1 MGDAT
6 FYTVGNSRYFPG
18 TAALINSMRLT
29 GNEGRIV
36 VLDAGLSTSEQ
47 ARISAHAG
55 LVDARPAAERNPL
68 LLKVAAASLEPP
80 GTIVFID
87 SDIAVTGSLAQVL
100 RRAANGSICV
110 YPDGTP
116 ERWFSEWQELF
127 RLAAPLRR
135 EVYVNSGFVVFSTDA
150 WPQLLRRWHDAAA
163 LVPTERTRAGG
174 APRTDPLW
182 DGDQDALNAI
192 LMSEVPPGAVELL
205 PVTEGPH
212 EYSAR
217 RRVAIRDYERLDCE
231 LDGVRT
237 LLIHSAGEPKPWVR
251 AAWGTATWRDGYAA
265 LLPRLLL
272 APDVE
277 VRLSRH
283 ELPIWLRPGRRSRAA
298 ARALDAVRAAARE
311 MRDGVRRLLRTAR
324 TPRRGPS

>member
-6 FYTVGNSRYFPG
+6 YFTVGNSRYFPG

-36 VLDAGLSTSEQ
+36 ILDAGLSVSEQ
-47 ARISAHAG
+47 GRLSEHAE
-55 LVDARPAAERNPL
+55 LVDVRPEAERNPL
-68 LLKVAAASLEPP
+68 LLKVAAASLDPR
-80 GTIVFID
+80 GTVVFID
-87 SDIAVTGSLAQVL
+87 SDIAVTGSLAQIVG
-100 RRAANGSICV
+100 RAAMGSICV

-116 ERWFSEWQELF
+116 ERWFGEWQELF
-127 RLAAPLRR
+127 HLAAPLRR

-150 WPQLLRRWHDAAA
+150 WPQLLRRWHDAAT

-174 APRTDPLW
+174 APRTDPFW

-205 PVTEGPH
+205 PVEQGPLQ
-212 EYSAR
+212 YSAR
-217 RRVAIRDYERLDCE
+217 RRVAIRDYERLSCE
-231 LDGVRT
+231 LDGVET
-237 LLIHSAGEPKPWVR
+237 LLIHSAGEPKPWAR

-272 APDVE
+272 APDVG
-277 VRLSRH
+277 VRVSRH
-283 ELPIWLRPGRRSRAA
+283 ELPIWLRPGRGARAA
-298 ARALDAVRAAARE
+298 ARVLDAGRAVARE
-311 MRDGVRRLLRTAR
+311 TRNGLRKLLRA
-324 TPRRGPS
+324 